1 MISLSFKNII
11 FLLICVLFGFFSTP
25 TPDSITIIE
34 ISIAFLLVV
43 FISPINIINSIYSF
57 SSKIYNGSW
66 FALIVFLLV
75 TNLTFIGF
83 FNGVYYRENGI
94 TDFVRDFIPILY
106 LLIPFFLFSNI
117 ENSDDLERDNLIK
130 LVCIGLLIIS
140 MGYIYQFISGDN
152 FNINAIGVSLIL
164 GDSLDNI
171 MQDPSITFG
180 LMYSFGMM
188 VYFLDNKKLF
198 NALLFILPQLLILTC
213 LLASVL
219 RAPIG
224 LFIMLSLFFITKV
237 LVSKKKY
244 MMLASGLLLIP
255 FLIVYNLDIIE
266 SFFSLFIDK
275 NISVGL
281 SGRDAE
287 IMTVISSIENSY
299 DLIFGF
305 GLGATL
311 PDIHNYGSVRYT
323 HNFFV
328 FILMKFGLLGLIT
341 FCIVVYKSINVFIIS
356 ILFSNTNTRNFITM
370 TAIVAPLIISLFFEP
385 MYKSLSFG
393 LVILLITIIG
403 VDHVKRIPHK

>member
-1 MISLSFKNII
+1 LIALSFKNII
-11 FLLICVLFGFFSTP
+11 FLLICGLFGFFSTP

-66 FALIVFLLV
+66 FALIVFILLI
-75 TNLTFIGF
+75 NLTFIGF
-83 FNGVYYRENGI
+83 FNGVYFRENGI
-94 TDFVRDFIPILY
+94 YDFVRDFIPILY

-117 ENSDDLERDNLIK
+117 ENSDELERDNLIK

-188 VYFLDNKKLF
+188 IYFLDNKKLF
-198 NALLFILPQLLILTC
+198 NASLFIVPQLLILTC
-213 LLASVL
+213 LFASVL

-224 LFIMLSLFFITKV
+224 LFIMLSLFFITKM

-244 MMLASGLLLIP
+244 MILMSGSLLIP
-255 FLIVYNLDIIE
+255 FLIVSNLDIIE
-266 SFFSLFIDK
+266 SLFSLIVDK
-275 NISVGL
+275 NDSVGL
-281 SGRDAE
+281 SGRDTE

-311 PDIHNYGSVRYT
+311 PDIHSYGSVRYT

-370 TAIVAPLIISLFFEP
+370 TATVAPLIISLFFEP

>member
-1 MISLSFKNII
+1 MVNRLCEEISAEKSVDERTMCCKPGNWLSFVV
-11 FLLICVLFGFFSTP
+11 LEHLIP
-25 TPDSITIIE
+25 
-34 ISIAFLLVV
+34 
-43 FISPINIINSIYSF
+43 PINIINSIYSF

-188 VYFLDNKKLF
+188 VYFSSF
-198 NALLFILPQLLILTC
+198 HF
-213 LLASVL
+213 
-219 RAPIG
+219 
-224 LFIMLSLFFITKV
+224 MLST
-237 LVSKKKY
+237 
-244 MMLASGLLLIP
+244 
-255 FLIVYNLDIIE
+255 
-266 SFFSLFIDK
+266 ID
-275 NISVGL
+275 V
-281 SGRDAE
+281 
-287 IMTVISSIENSY
+287 
-299 DLIFGF
+299 
-305 GLGATL
+305 
-311 PDIHNYGSVRYT
+311 
-323 HNFFV
+323 
-328 FILMKFGLLGLIT
+328 
-341 FCIVVYKSINVFIIS
+341 
-356 ILFSNTNTRNFITM
+356 
-370 TAIVAPLIISLFFEP
+370 
-385 MYKSLSFG
+385 
-393 LVILLITIIG
+393 
-403 VDHVKRIPHK
+403 